1 MAVGNAMPIGVLA
14 KRAGVQVETIR
25 YYESEGLLRKPGR
38 TAGGYRMYRGDDVER
53 LNFIRR
59 ARELGFRLDAVRRLL
74 DLTDRKSQS
83 CDEVR
88 ELACTHLTDVR
99 AKLADLRRMERAL
112 SDLVKACT
120 QNTIP
125 ECALLQALA
134 RPR

>member
-1 MAVGNAMPIGVLA
+1 MVNGAMPIGALA

-38 TAGGYRMYRGDDVER
+38 TAGGYRMYRADDVER

-74 DLTDRKSQS
+74 HLADRRSES

-88 ELACTHLTDVR
+88 DLACTHLTDVR
-99 AKLADLRRMERAL
+99 AKLADLRRMERVLAEL
-112 SDLVKACT
+112 IKACT
-120 QNTIP
+120 RNTIP
-125 ECALLQALA
+125 DCALLQALSQ
-134 RPR
+134 PR